1 MKHIFSLLLIAV
13 FSVTL
18 ISIDQADAR
27 RFGGGMSFG
36 KQRMAQPM
44 TRSGMQRQATPPRTA
59 AQRGSARTGM
69 MAGLAGLAMGGMLGA
84 MLFGGAFEGIN
95 FFDILVIGGIIALI
109 IMFMRRRS
117 MPTTAYAG
125 HTAPMGNPEFTPQA
139 ATVRAV
145 RPDID
150 EKHFTQAAKDI
161 YMRMQKAWDAGDIT
175 DIRTFCTPEI
185 TDRIAEEMR
194 KGGTHET
201 EIGMLNAEIV
211 DSWMEAEHEWV
222 AVNFTAM
229 LREKTRDASG
239 TMIEDRSENV
249 NETWIFKHD
258 PASNDPTWYLA
269 GIQQA

>member
-1 MKHIFSLLLIAV
+1 MKYIFSMLLIAV

-18 ISIDQADAR
+18 ISVDQADAR

-44 TRSGMQRQATPPRTA
+44 ARPGAPRQATAQRNTT
-59 AQRGSARTGM
+59 QRGSARTGLM
-69 MAGLAGLAMGGMLGA
+69 GGLAGLAMGGMLGA

-109 IMFMRRRS
+109 IMFLRRRA
-117 MPTTAYAG
+117 MPAAAYAG
-125 HTAPMGNPEFTPQA
+125 HTAPMSNPDFNPPS

-161 YMRMQKAWDAGDIT
+161 YIRMQKAWDSGDIE
-175 DIRTFCTPEI
+175 DIRCFCTPEVA
-185 TDRIAEEMR
+185 DLIAEEMR
-194 KGGTHET
+194 KGGVHET
-201 EIGMLNAEIV
+201 EVGMLNAEII
-211 DSWMEAEHEWV
+211 DSWLEADHEWV

-229 LREKTRDASG
+229 LREKTCDTNGA
-239 TMIEDRSENV
+239 TIKDRSENV

-258 PASNDPTWYLA
+258 PDSTDPTWYLA